1 VVDDVVAVA
10 ETSSPQGLVARCV
23 PRSEMALNQLVEV
36 TDPAALMVLDH
47 VVDPHN
53 LGAIARSVMAAG
65 LSGLVLPGRRA
76 APLSAAAFKS
86 AAGALETVP
95 VARVNS
101 IADTLGRLRRLGL
114 WSVGLDQAA
123 DQPLW
128 GLSLLTE
135 PVALVVGE
143 EGGGLSQLVASRVEV
158 RVRIPM
164 AGPAESLN
172 ASVAAALAAFEVA
185 RVRSGF

>member
-1 VVDDVVAVA
+1 
-10 ETSSPQGLVARCV
+10 
-23 PRSEMALNQLVEV
+23 
-36 TDPAALMVLDH
+36 
-47 VVDPHN
+47 
-53 LGAIARSVMAAG
+53 
-65 LSGLVLPGRRA
+65 
-76 APLSAAAFKS
+76 
-86 AAGALETVP
+86 
-95 VARVNS
+95 
-101 IADTLGRLRRLGL
+101 L